1 VEVLLPAASCQFYSP
16 SRLDYQEQVLY
27 IVQQFFCAASTYH
40 PNPEEMQT
48 TTYSCFGRNDFFDTA
63 AIIVSTTTSSALISQ
78 HDTILQYLT
87 CTLQRLSDDITS
99 QPMPDYLFF
108 VSLVYV
114 SKLLNLDSDPI
125 KTEASRDLIHTVF
138 QYQNHVALNSKIWAD
153 IWMNRSSPS
162 WPTYWDAFALRA
174 RDVAGFEFS
183 ASGPQTQLFPDQ
195 KDDVYS
201 LHSQRR
207 DAIVNVE

>member
-1 VEVLLPAASCQFYSP
+1 
-16 SRLDYQEQVLY
+16 
-27 IVQQFFCAASTYH
+27 
-40 PNPEEMQT
+40 
-48 TTYSCFGRNDFFDTA
+48 
-63 AIIVSTTTSSALISQ
+63 
-78 HDTILQYLT
+78 
-87 CTLQRLSDDITS
+87 
-99 QPMPDYLFF
+99 MPDYLFF